1 MISVRLLGK
10 KRNARLLGV
19 LVFVAVALVACSSE
33 DDGDGGA
40 SGGSAGASGTGAS
53 GGTGGSGE
61 TGGSGGAGTDECSPI
76 GSTRCEGSLVQTCED
91 GPDGSRWAEAAPCP
105 EPLEVCRGAAC
116 EGPTDLQLGQLESI
130 AAYADALVNRSGWFE
145 PVDRDAL
152 VEKAQVVLLAG
163 SDDDDSY
170 YRALRAVHAG
180 VPQGHQALYPSVC
193 GTAKMPF
200 AGQSRFGVCGRP
212 RADEIVITYAR
223 EGNLLGLSAGDVV
236 ESVDTM
242 AGDDL
247 FREMSSRIVCLSS
260 APSTANDRANVAT
273 TLFSVLR
280 ADEKVR
286 VRSVDGAIKTVVI
299 PSQADAQPTSC
310 QDPLGRDIEFDADS
324 YVRPDGIAVIRL
336 PRFYPLDPPSYD
348 PNDPDSL
355 QVLIDD
361 MTQKVLAAFEPVKG
375 QPMLIWDAR
384 SNYGGITPVGLA
396 IVGGMP
402 GVKAMSLSYCQ
413 ARIPN
418 SSPPGFYAF
427 PYAEYAI
434 EPGGPFA
441 YGGKVAVLIDELDY
455 SAADYF
461 PLAVAAATDVLLVG
475 TPTAGA
481 YGGSGPLETLVGSP
495 SVSFTVDSNRCS
507 DATTDEPLEGRSV
520 QPDRLVEYDPQD
532 LADGVDTVME
542 AAVKALT
549 EM

>member
-1 MISVRLLGK
+1 MISDRLLGK
-10 KRNARLLGV
+10 KDGRLVNALAFLAIT
-19 LVFVAVALVACSSE
+19 LTACSSE
-33 DDGDGGA
+33 EDGDA
-40 SGGSAGASGTGAS
+40 GAS

-61 TGGSGGAGTDECSPI
+61 TGGSAGAATDECSPV
-76 GSTRCEGSLVQTCED
+76 GSTRCEGPLVQTCED
-91 GPDGSRWAEAAPCP
+91 GPDGSRWAEAVPCP
-105 EPLEVCRGAAC
+105 DPLEVCRGAAC
-116 EGPTDLQLGQLESI
+116 AGPTNVQLEQLDSI
-130 AAYADALVNRSGWFE
+130 AAYADALVNRSAWFE

-152 VEKAQVVLLAG
+152 VEQGQLVLLAG

-180 VPQGHQALYPSVC
+180 VPQGHQTLYPAAC
-193 GTAKMPF
+193 GTSKMPF
-200 AGQSRFGVCGRP
+200 AGKSRFGVCGRP
-212 RADEIVITYAR
+212 RGDEIVITYAR

-236 ESVDTM
+236 ESVEAM

-260 APSTANDRANVAT
+260 APSAAGDRANVAT

-280 ADEKVR
+280 PDETVR
-286 VRSVDGAIKTVVI
+286 VRSVDGTVKTVVI
-299 PSQADAQPTSC
+299 PSQADAQATDC
-310 QDPLGRDIEFDADS
+310 QDPLGRDIGFDAES

-336 PRFYPLDPPSYD
+336 PRFFPLDPPAYD

-355 QVLIDD
+355 QALIDD
-361 MTQKVLAAFEPVKG
+361 MTQKVLTAFESVKD

-402 GVKAMSLSYCQ
+402 GAKATSLSYCQ
-413 ARIPN
+413 ARIAN
-418 SSPPGFYAF
+418 SSPPSYHAFRYAV
-427 PYAEYAI
+427 YAI

-461 PLAVAAATDVLLVG
+461 PLAVAAATDALLVG

-481 YGGSGPLETLVGSP
+481 YGGSGPMETLPGAP
-495 SVSFTVDSNRCS
+495 SVYFTIDGNRCS
-507 DATTDEPLEGRSV
+507 DASTDEPLEGRSV
-520 QPDRLVEYDPQD
+520 QPHRFVEYDPQD

-542 AAVKALT
+542 AAVKGLT